1 MSTFTDEAK
10 STSVSTSNVPV
21 IDIETDE
28 LENIEDFL
36 DNSNAL
42 SNNGYETYD
51 MELPLRIII
60 PSVHMHFDNETQN
73 YWKYDQMVLK
83 TGNASYHQHLQHGE
97 NLIEVGGES
106 WKFEN
111 ITAIDSKIFVGNRS
125 FHDIQ
130 KLANGAKTFIDRR
143 GQPYKLSKALLGSDN
158 IFEIV
163 PVNVDIEKVVP
174 TRTVQGVRHHYEQLN
189 RWLLFKI

>member
-1 MSTFTDEAK
+1 MSTFTDEIK
-10 STSVSTSNVPV
+10 STSVPTSNVPV

-36 DNSNAL
+36 DNANAL
-42 SNNGYETYD
+42 SNNGYEAYET
-51 MELPLRIII
+51 ELPLRIIV
-60 PSVHMHFDNETQN
+60 PSVHMHFDNKTQS

-83 TGNASYHQHLQHGE
+83 TGDAAYHQHLQHGE
-97 NLIEVGGES
+97 NLIET

-111 ITAIDSKIFVGNRS
+111 ITAIDSNIFVGNRS
-125 FHDIQ
+125 LHDVH
-130 KLANGAKTFIDRR
+130 KLANGAKTFVDRR
-143 GQPYKLSKALLGSDN
+143 GQPYKLSKAMLGSDN

-163 PVNVDIEKVVP
+163 PINVDIEKVAP
-174 TRTVQGVRHHYEQLN
+174 TRTIQGVRHHYEQLN

>member
-1 MSTFTDEAK
+1 MSTFSDEIK

-36 DNSNAL
+36 DNANAL

-83 TGNASYHQHLQHGE
+83 TGNASYHQHLQQGE
-97 NLIEVGGES
+97 NLIEIGGET

-111 ITAIDSKIFVGNRS
+111 ISAIDSKIFVGNRS
-125 FHDIQ
+125 FKDIQ
-130 KLANGAKTFIDRR
+130 VIANGARTFIDRH
-143 GQPYKLSKALLGSDN
+143 GQPYKLSKALLGSDD

-163 PVNVDIEKVVP
+163 PVNVDIEKVIP
-174 TRTVQGVRHHYEQLN
+174 TRTIQGVRHHYEQLN

>member
-1 MSTFTDEAK
+1 MSTFTDEIK

-36 DNSNAL
+36 DNANAL
-42 SNNGYETYD
+42 SNNGYEAYET
-51 MELPLRIII
+51 ELPLRIIV
-60 PSVHMHFDNETQN
+60 PSVHMHFDNKTQS

-83 TGNASYHQHLQHGE
+83 TGDAAYHQHLQHGE
-97 NLIEVGGES
+97 NLIET

-111 ITAIDSKIFVGNRS
+111 ITAIDSNIFVGNRS
-125 FHDIQ
+125 LHDVQ
-130 KLANGAKTFIDRR
+130 KLANGAKTFVDRR
-143 GQPYKLSKALLGSDN
+143 GQPYKLSKPMLGSDN

-163 PVNVDIEKVVP
+163 PINVDIEKVAP
-174 TRTVQGVRHHYEQLN
+174 TRTIQGVRHHYEQLN